1 MWVQKKDK
9 EQKGDTV
16 TWHVT
21 YLLMYKEVA
30 FKIPFSLLPASVN
43 GSGCWCRPCKVI
55 WSDVRLVKHE
65 GRRKGLRCGKS
76 CLTLCMRIGGR
87 LEFISERTRRLGF
100 HFSDQ
105 RRHFSPSHRLWSSF
119 RISKVISKGSLKGF
133 FVSARLPLNWLKWK
147 GARPG
152 SAGHCCWI
160 VFDVSAFTS
169 KEAAPCPCSDTAGA
183 SARLSCTV
191 VRIRTKHSMTQRKE

>member
-1 MWVQKKDK
+1 MQSNMKWCEVSKAWRQAERSQMWKKLFDPVHANR
-9 EQKGDTV
+9 GAV
-16 TWHVT
+16 
-21 YLLMYKEVA
+21 
-30 FKIPFSLLPASVN
+30 
-43 GSGCWCRPCKVI
+43 
-55 WSDVRLVKHE
+55 
-65 GRRKGLRCGKS
+65 
-76 CLTLCMRIGGR
+76 
-87 LEFISERTRRLGF
+87 EFISERTRRLGF

-133 FVSARLPLNWLKWK
+133 FVSARLPLDWLKWK